1 MTYPF
6 LMEKILMMCEA
17 TILAMIDTMKEMAED
32 ARKFEDKRLMNESA
46 GTRVRVKIEPMRR
59 QLKELRK
66 MMLAIRKN
74 RVESGVRTR

>member
-17 TILAMIDTMKEMAED
+17 TILAMIDTMKDMAED

-46 GTRVRVKIEPMRR
+46 GTRVRVKIEPLRQ

>member
-17 TILAMIDTMKEMAED
+17 TILAMIDTMKDMAED

-46 GTRVRVKIEPMRR
+46 GTRVRVKIEPLRR

>member
-1 MTYPF
+1 
-6 LMEKILMMCEA
+6 MMCEA
-17 TILAMIDTMKEMAED
+17 TILAMIDTMKDMAED

>member
-17 TILAMIDTMKEMAED
+17 TILAMIDTMKDMAED

>member
-1 MTYPF
+1 
-6 LMEKILMMCEA
+6 MEKILMMCEA
-17 TILAMIDTMKEMAED
+17 TILAMIDTMKDMAED

-46 GTRVRVKIEPMRR
+46 GTRVRVKIEPLRQ